1 MTRSVALC
9 ADDFGLGPGICAGI
23 VELAQRGRL
32 SAVSCLVGAPAWR
45 EQAPRLG
52 DMPASV
58 QRGLHFSLTQGE
70 PASTALQR
78 VWPRL
83 PSLPSLLLEAALG
96 RLPVAAIAQEWRAQ
110 WDAFLAAVGRAPDFV
125 DGHQHVHH
133 LPGVRQVVLDAAAAA
148 GIAVRNTGRVAG
160 PGFAF
165 KRLVIER
172 SGGRALERLLRARG
186 IAHNTVLAGV
196 YDFAP
201 RDYREL
207 VRGWLAGAPAEGALL
222 MCHPAADGP
231 ALPGDAIAAARV
243 REAHYLGSAQFVD
256 DLAAAGVTVGRA
268 WLQRPSV
275 H

>member
-9 ADDFGLGPGICAGI
+9 ADDFGLGAGISAGI
-23 VELAQRGRL
+23 VDLAQRGRL
-32 SAVSCLVGAPAWR
+32 SAVSCLAGAPTWR

-58 QRGLHFSLTQGE
+58 QRGLHFTLPPGE
-70 PASTALQR
+70 PASTALR
-78 VWPRL
+78 RLWPRL
-83 PSLPSLLLEAALG
+83 PNLPSLLLAAALG
-96 RLPVAAIAQEWRAQ
+96 RLPVDAIAQEWRAQ
-110 WDAFLAAVGRAPDFV
+110 WDAFVAAVGRAPDFV

-133 LPGVRQVVLDAAAAA
+133 LPGVRETVLDAAASA
-148 GIAVRNTGRVAG
+148 GVAVRNTGRVAG
-160 PGFAF
+160 PGFRL
-165 KRLVIER
+165 KRFVIER
-172 SGGRALERLLRARG
+172 SGGRALERELRARG

-207 VRGWLAGAPAEGALL
+207 VRHWLAGAPPEGALL

-231 ALPGDAIAAARV
+231 AVPGDAIAAARR
-243 REAHYLGSAQFVD
+243 REAHYLGSADFVV
-256 DLAAAGVTVGRA
+256 DLASAGVTVGHA
-268 WLQRPSV
+268 WPQRPSA